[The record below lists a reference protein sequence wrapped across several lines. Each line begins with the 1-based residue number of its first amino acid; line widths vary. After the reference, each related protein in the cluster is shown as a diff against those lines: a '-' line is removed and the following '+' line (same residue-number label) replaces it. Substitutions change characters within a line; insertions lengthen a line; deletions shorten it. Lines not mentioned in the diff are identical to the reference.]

1 VWIDAVNDPDRYN
14 RALRCRCD
22 VNDDFGEDS
31 VLRRERTAVHCNE
44 ESWSESTLRIEMAL
58 LNGMYMN
65 CENWCLFDIFE
76 PNERYWE
83 WNPWGECWEDTIE
96 ETLCDR
102 VVSEYYDEVVY
113 AQRRASSFC
122 EPLIA
127 PVGSIDFVWQVG
139 ILSTSCAETCLDMV
153 GGKSECTARAL
164 VAVNNDAD
172 HDFVRHAFSEA
183 GVTCNTISVG
193 DKGFTGT
200 PAHRGDHC
208 ITTGGSV
215 ESGFS
220 YCNRLIS
227 NPYIRLCACTV

>member
-83 WNPWGECWEDTIE
+83 
-96 ETLCDR
+96 
-102 VVSEYYDEVVY
+102 
-113 AQRRASSFC
+113 
-122 EPLIA
+122 
-127 PVGSIDFVWQVG
+127 
-139 ILSTSCAETCLDMV
+139 
-153 GGKSECTARAL
+153 
-164 VAVNNDAD
+164 
-172 HDFVRHAFSEA
+172 
-183 GVTCNTISVG
+183 
-193 DKGFTGT
+193 
-200 PAHRGDHC
+200 
-208 ITTGGSV
+208 
-215 ESGFS
+215 
-220 YCNRLIS
+220 
-227 NPYIRLCACTV
+227 